1 MYRKIQICFAFESS
15 SFKCYTAYMAK
26 KKQSSI
32 LIERAKA
39 GVLEDVKPRTVKTT
53 PDGFKK
59 GCAPGPAAR
68 KRETPKKHG
77 QPKKLSGVIAA
88 REILNEHMPS
98 LIHHAINMAL
108 DGDSAVM
115 RELLKLG
122 IPKLN
127 AAVNI
132 NVDARHVD
140 SQVAQLFNDMRDGV
154 ISVGEAVEATK
165 MLKNIHEIKEAKEM
179 HNEMINKLEA
189 IEKTIGED

>member
-1 MYRKIQICFAFESS
+1 MQEIEFYLIVSV
-15 SFKCYTAYMAK
+15 CYTTRMTK
-26 KKQSSI
+26 KKETSF

-39 GVLEDVKPRTVKTT
+39 GKLEDVKPRKVKTT
-53 PDGFKK
+53 PEGFKK
-59 GCAPGPAAR
+59 GCAGGPGSKKKPPGS
-68 KRETPKKHG
+68 PKT
-77 QPKKLSGVIAA
+77 LSGVIAA

-98 LIHHAINMAL
+98 LIHHAINMAM

-189 IEKTIGED
+189 IEKTIGDD